1 LEIAVPEIG
10 IVGLHAENLGIG
22 SVLVDGEAAE
32 FEYYPRQHHV
42 ESEKR
47 WSAVTTPSSAAD
59 AAGAAYV
66 SALERDLD
74 PNLLINCCKGFKSG
88 SNQPPVAENGFHS
101 SGETKQQVIVSICV
115 LAAAFG

>member
-42 ESEKR
+42 ER
-47 WSAVTTPSSAAD
+47 ARRG
-59 AAGAAYV
+59 GA
-66 SALERDLD
+66 L
-74 PNLLINCCKGFKSG
+74 
-88 SNQPPVAENGFHS
+88 
-101 SGETKQQVIVSICV
+101 
-115 LAAAFG
+115 